1 MCAILEGHEGAVNS
15 VAAMTIQVSNNN
27 ADMKTIIVSASADS
41 SVRIW
46 ERIGSGAGGMITMK
60 V

>member
-46 ERIGSGAGGMITMK
+46 ERIGSGGMITIK